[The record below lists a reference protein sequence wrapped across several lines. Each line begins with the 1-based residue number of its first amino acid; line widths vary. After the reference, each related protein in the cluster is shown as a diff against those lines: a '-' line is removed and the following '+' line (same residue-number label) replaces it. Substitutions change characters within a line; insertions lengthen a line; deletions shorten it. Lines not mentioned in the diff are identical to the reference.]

1 MTTAT
6 GDPTTTG
13 DPTAAAPPTDR
24 DRPTTAS
31 LRVRLSESDAYYGG
45 GVVEGAR
52 VLRLFGD
59 LVTEIT
65 VREDG
70 DEGLLSGY
78 SDVRFTAPVAPGDY
92 LEIHGRLVRR
102 TRLRRVVE
110 LSAFKVI
117 SADPATRPSAARLL
131 PEPQLVCSATATTVV
146 PREAVPRK
154 ETP

>member
-1 MTTAT
+1 MPITTAERAEHT
-6 GDPTTTG
+6 AAREDDTTT
-13 DPTAAAPPTDR
+13 AF
-24 DRPTTAS
+24 
-31 LRVRLSESDAYYGG
+31 LRVRLNESDAYYGG

-78 SDVRFTAPVAPGDY
+78 SDVRFTAPLAPGDY
-92 LEIHGRLVRR
+92 LEVHGRLVHR

-110 LSAFKVI
+110 LRAFKVI
-117 SADPATRPSAARLL
+117 TATPDSRASAAHVL
-131 PEPQLVCSATATTVV
+131 PEPRLVCSATATTVI
-146 PREAVPRK
+146 PREAVNGK
-154 ETP
+154 GSS

>member
-1 MTTAT
+1 MPTAT
-6 GDPTTTG
+6 DDPIA
-13 DPTAAAPPTDR
+13 PAAAPPTDQ
-24 DRPTTAS
+24 DQDQPTTAS

-92 LEIHGRLVRR
+92 LEVHGRLVRR

-117 SADPATRPSAARLL
+117 SADPGTRPSAARLL

-146 PREAVPRK
+146 PREAVTRK
-154 ETP
+154 ETR